1 MSLDTSMLHKIAP
14 SMQRSILI
22 TLAGLLVSAAMV
34 FFLVWPARAR
44 VHALA
49 AELNTL
55 RDTLATV
62 RADIADTEAQRR
74 KTAGVRSQYDALV
87 QSGVLQPL
95 LNSVAMRGKSLL
107 DPLAQQT
114 GFAIANVKDDRFL
127 RLQVPKQAPLQL
139 HGRQL
144 IEFSGQGAY
153 TSIVDFIALAEEQ
166 LPLCTLAGLKII
178 SQTQTPE
185 THKAFITFEWPAKG
199 EKRTP

>member
-1 MSLDTSMLHKIAP
+1 MSLNTSIIHKIAP

-22 TLAGLLVSAAMV
+22 TLGGLMIAGAMV
-34 FFLVWPARAR
+34 FFLVLPARAR
-44 VHALA
+44 LQTLA

-62 RADIADTEAQRR
+62 RADIAGTEQQRL
-74 KTAGVRSQYDALV
+74 KTAEVRSKHDALV
-87 QSGVLQPL
+87 RSGVLQPL
-95 LNSVAMRGKSLL
+95 LNSFAMRGKSLL

-114 GFAIANVKDDRFL
+114 GFAIANVKEDRFL
-127 RLQVPKQAPLQL
+127 RLQVPKQVPLHL
-139 HGRQL
+139 YGRQM

-153 TSIVDFIALAEEQ
+153 TSIVNFIALAEERF
-166 LPLCTLAGLKII
+166 PLCTLAGLKII
-178 SQTQTPE
+178 SQNQTPE

>member
-1 MSLDTSMLHKIAP
+1 MSVNTSIIHKIAP

-22 TLAGLLVSAAMV
+22 TLGGLTIAGAMV
-34 FFLVWPARAR
+34 FFLVLPARAR
-44 VHALA
+44 LQTLA

-62 RADIADTEAQRR
+62 RADIAGTEQQRL
-74 KTAGVRSQYDALV
+74 KTAEVRSKHDALV
-87 QSGVLQPL
+87 RSGVLQPL
-95 LNSVAMRGKSLL
+95 LNSFAMRGKSLL

-114 GFAIANVKDDRFL
+114 GFAIANVKEDRFL
-127 RLQVPKQAPLQL
+127 RLQVPKQVPLHL
-139 HGRQL
+139 YGRQM

-153 TSIVDFIALAEEQ
+153 TSIVNFIALAEERF
-166 LPLCTLAGLKII
+166 PLCTLAGLKII
-178 SQTQTPE
+178 SQNQTPE

>member
-1 MSLDTSMLHKIAP
+1 MSVNTSIIHKIAP

-22 TLAGLLVSAAMV
+22 TLGGLTIAGAMV
-34 FFLVWPARAR
+34 FFLVLPARAR
-44 VHALA
+44 LQTLA

-62 RADIADTEAQRR
+62 RADIAGTEQQRL
-74 KTAGVRSQYDALV
+74 KTAEVRSKHDALV
-87 QSGVLQPL
+87 RSGVLQPL
-95 LNSVAMRGKSLL
+95 LNSFAMRGKSLL

-114 GFAIANVKDDRFL
+114 GFAIANVKEDRFL
-127 RLQVPKQAPLQL
+127 RLQVPKQAPLHL
-139 HGRQL
+139 YGRQM

-153 TSIVDFIALAEEQ
+153 TSIVNFIALAEERF
-166 LPLCTLAGLKII
+166 PLCTLAGLKII
-178 SQTQTPE
+178 SQNQTPE

>member
-1 MSLDTSMLHKIAP
+1 MSVNTSIIHKIAP

-22 TLAGLLVSAAMV
+22 TLGGLTIAGAMV
-34 FFLVWPARAR
+34 FFLVLPARAR
-44 VHALA
+44 LQTLA

-62 RADIADTEAQRR
+62 RADIAGTEQQRL
-74 KTAGVRSQYDALV
+74 KTAEVRSKHDALV
-87 QSGVLQPL
+87 RSGVLQPL
-95 LNSVAMRGKSLL
+95 LNSFAMRGKSLL

-114 GFAIANVKDDRFL
+114 GFAIANVKEDRFL
-127 RLQVPKQAPLQL
+127 RLQVPKQEPLHL
-139 HGRQL
+139 YGRQM

-153 TSIVDFIALAEEQ
+153 TSIVNFIALAEERF
-166 LPLCTLAGLKII
+166 PLCTLAGLKII
-178 SQTQTPE
+178 SQNQTPE